1 MPETAERLEEAAWR
15 RSPER
20 TPPVSFPRMRGKA
33 GMGASRSAGATHS
46 VAPIV
51 REPMTSKVRG
61 D

>member
-1 MPETAERLEEAAWR
+1 
-15 RSPER
+15 
-20 TPPVSFPRMRGKA
+20 MRGKA
-33 GMGASRSAGATHS
+33 GMGASRSAGATHK